1 MFKKQGR
8 STSCGSVTGLDDF
21 FNGRGWKGFFQEEVK
36 EDDLKFGHLKKLGFF
51 LDRLTDSGS

>member
-1 MFKKQGR
+1 MTFL
-8 STSCGSVTGLDDF
+8 TGGD
-21 FNGRGWKGFFQEEVK
+21 GRGGKGFFQEEVK